1 MMAYIQIVDERL
13 LLYLSFLFS
22 SGRQHTS
29 CAIVTGVQTC
39 ALPICSVFADVTST
53 MNFGIIAGA
62 FLAAGLA
69 GRFDPAW
76 RLPWRQV
83 LSAAL
88 GGLLMGYGARLA
100 FGCNIGAFFSGIASG
115 SLHGWLWFVTGLAA
129 SYLGGLLRPFF
140 GLAGGPPA
148 RPAPQA
154 A

>member
-83 LSAAL
+83 LGAAL

-100 FGCNIGAFFSGIASG
+100 RSEEHTSELQSLMRISYAVFCFQKTKTLTSLYTPPIRPLIASL
-115 SLHGWLWFVTGLAA
+115 SHHK
-129 SYLGGLLRPFF
+129 
-140 GLAGGPPA
+140 
-148 RPAPQA
+148 
-154 A
+154 

>member
-1 MMAYIQIVDERL
+1 
-13 LLYLSFLFS
+13 
-22 SGRQHTS
+22 
-29 CAIVTGVQTC
+29 
-39 ALPICSVFADVTST
+39 
-53 MNFGIIAGA
+53 MNFGIMAGA

-83 LSAAL
+83 LGAAL

-115 SLHGWLWFVTGLAA
+115 SLHGWLWFVTGLAG

-148 RPAPQA
+148 RPAPRSEEHTSELQSLMRISYA
-154 A
+154 VVCLTKKKTIITIQPNNSVTCII